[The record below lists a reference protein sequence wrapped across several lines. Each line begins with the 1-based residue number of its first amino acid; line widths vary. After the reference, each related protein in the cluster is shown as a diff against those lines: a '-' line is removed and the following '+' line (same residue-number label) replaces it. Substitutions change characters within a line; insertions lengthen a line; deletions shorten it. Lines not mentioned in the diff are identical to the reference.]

1 MTLCLSRQP
10 NSSEPP
16 TQGATPVTLP
26 VIEPAGPVACGWLS
40 GLGLRTPRGSDP
52 LSRRHT
58 HLRVPATGWLLAPS
72 GPPFPLSVR
81 PRPSS
86 SSLAPAGRRPRRSRT
101 TCPPALQL
109 PGPAW
114 LGERSAWRGW
124 AWRWGAGG
132 ALTPGNSPSESF
144 SLGSGEPLG
153 CWAASWAQFPIP
165 ASTQRLTFRGLLDP
179 QRPGYFELCMLL
191 IGGNRCPLPEYS

>member
-1 MTLCLSRQP
+1 MVTFPPHALSHYGARDPPDSKLCLCLSRRP
-10 NSSEPP
+10 KSSSSEPP

-26 VIEPAGPVACGWLS
+26 AIEPARPVACRWLS
-40 GLGLRTPRGSDP
+40 GLGLRTPRVSDP

-72 GPPFPLSVR
+72 GPPFPLSVG

-86 SSLAPAGRRPRRSRT
+86 SLLRAGRRPRRSRT

-114 LGERSAWRGW
+114 RGERSAWRGW

-132 ALTPGNSPSESF
+132 ALTPGSSPAGSF

-153 CWAASWAQFPIP
+153 CWAAIRTRFPTP
-165 ASTQRLTFRGLLDP
+165 AYPVAHL
-179 QRPGYFELCMLL
+179 
-191 IGGNRCPLPEYS
+191 